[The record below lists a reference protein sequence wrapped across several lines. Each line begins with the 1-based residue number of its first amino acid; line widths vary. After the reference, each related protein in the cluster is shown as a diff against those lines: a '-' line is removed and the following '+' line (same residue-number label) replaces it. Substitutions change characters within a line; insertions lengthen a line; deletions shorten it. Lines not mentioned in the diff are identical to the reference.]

1 VIGMV
6 GLITTLAFFTTFG
19 ERGLLHLWRL
29 SEAKRKLDDKNF
41 QLQRSNAMLRER
53 IHRLRHDDRHLE
65 KLAREELGLV
75 REGEIVYRF
84 ASSESGM

>member
-1 VIGMV
+1 
-6 GLITTLAFFTTFG
+6 
-19 ERGLLHLWRL
+19 
-29 SEAKRKLDDKNF
+29 LDDKNF